1 MTKIKICGLQSIEHA
16 LAAADAGADFI
27 GFVFVPGVR
36 RHIMKE
42 KAREIIET
50 YKRIKT
56 GLHNISIVGLF
67 ANQSLDEVNRIVKEC
82 GLDFVQLCGNESVS
96 YCRGVESKVIK
107 QIKVEN
113 RIRKEDILPVLFKH
127 VEQVLSHK
135 SIPLLDRLED
145 GHLGGTGK
153 AFDWSIAG
161 EISKSFDIVLAGGL
175 SPENVDRALI
185 EANPWGVDVSSGVET
200 KGDKDTDKILDF
212 TKAVLQS
219 DQLRS
224 QRNQERN

>member
-1 MTKIKICGLQSIEHA
+1 MTKIKICGLQSIEHV
-16 LAAADAGADFI
+16 LTAANAGADFI

-36 RHIMKE
+36 RHIAEE
-42 KAREIIET
+42 KAREIIEG

-56 GLHNISIVGLF
+56 ELHNISIVGLF
-67 ANQSLDEVNRIVKEC
+67 ANQSLGEVNRIVKEC
-82 GLDFVQLCGNESVS
+82 DLDFVQLCGNESVS
-96 YCRGVESKVIK
+96 YCRRVESKVIR
-107 QIKVEN
+107 QIKVET
-113 RIRKEDILPVLFKH
+113 RSRKEDILPVLFQH

-145 GHLGGTGK
+145 GHLGGTGR

-185 EANPWGVDVSSGVET
+185 EATPWGVDVSSGVET
-200 KGDKDTDKILDF
+200 KGIKDTDKILDF
-212 TKAVLQS
+212 TKVVQQS

-224 QRNQERN
+224 GRNQELN